1 MIACCRII
9 VISIT
14 EWVDV
19 THLRNVF
26 AFSRCSVSIDFQI
39 SLVEFG
45 KNLEHPPVTCCLTVE
60 NGLAGLVKVEGLV
73 RLAGF
78 VLVSFDTILMS
89 FLSDVG
95 VILVSSGC
103 LSATLGLPGTPR
115 GGRAEKV
122 AEKVSF
128 GSSPGTFFGSKSTNN

>member
-19 THLRNVF
+19 KVLENVF

-45 KNLEHPPVTCCLTVE
+45 KNLEHAPMTCCLTVE
-60 NGLAGLVKVEGLV
+60 RDWL
-73 RLAGF
+73 
-78 VLVSFDTILMS
+78 D
-89 FLSDVG
+89 
-95 VILVSSGC
+95 
-103 LSATLGLPGTPR
+103 
-115 GGRAEKV
+115 
-122 AEKVSF
+122 
-128 GSSPGTFFGSKSTNN
+128 